1 MLPKVMSRGERLTD
15 AVMSQREAEAQAK
28 RLKNEALRQVLIG
41 TMTPEAAEELAL
53 HWGLGPL
60 SRAADPSTAPDDCLL
75 GLESWTLAMGV
86 AWLSWRTAEAVRQC
100 YPPFAATRRGWVR
113 VPNTKDK
120 RELLK
125 RIGLDPHTPPGFVL
139 EDGAP
144 ASLSGMIRR
153 ERMGLPPL
161 FELPPPRIPVET
173 SMALVLEALA
183 DHSGNGLVAYADHV
197 ASGQT
202 EALPAAAWETLAIVP
217 RRLPPG
223 IAVVW
228 SNDPDDDYRDNDW
241 LYTDDALIRH
251 SPGVSLAGL
260 TPVYTSP
267 RTRRLDL
274 IRLLDQTVAEPAR
287 PLTLPQLMQ
296 PSADD
301 ISVGPEFDGFQERR
315 KPRAR
320 GAVSRAIEQWFVDTY
335 GGIYWPEELSYWEV
349 AEAVMASKH
358 GAGLEIDDEQV
369 RNYRRQAKKT

>member
-1 MLPKVMSRGERLTD
+1 MSRGERLTD
-15 AVMSQREAEAQAK
+15 AVMSQREAEALAK

-41 TMTPEAAEELAL
+41 TMTPEAAEELAF

-60 SRAADPSTAPDDCLL
+60 SRAADPSIAPDDRLL
-75 GLESWTLAMGV
+75 RLESWTLAMGV

-144 ASLSGMIRR
+144 ASLCGMIRR
-153 ERMGLPPL
+153 ERLRLPPL

-202 EALPAAAWETLAIVP
+202 EALPAAAWETLAIAP

-260 TPVYTSP
+260 TPIYTSP

-274 IRLLDQTVAEPAR
+274 LRLLDQTLAEPAR

-301 ISVGPEFDGFQERR
+301 ISVGPTFDRSR
-315 KPRAR
+315 KPRPL
-320 GAVSRAIEQWFVDTY
+320 GKVSKAIEQWFFEVH
-335 GGIYWPEELSYWEV
+335 GGFYWPDELTDWEV
-349 AEAVMASKH
+349 AEAVMASEH
-358 GAGLEIDDEQV
+358 GTGLEISDEQV
-369 RNYRRQAKKT
+369 RNYRRKVSEA